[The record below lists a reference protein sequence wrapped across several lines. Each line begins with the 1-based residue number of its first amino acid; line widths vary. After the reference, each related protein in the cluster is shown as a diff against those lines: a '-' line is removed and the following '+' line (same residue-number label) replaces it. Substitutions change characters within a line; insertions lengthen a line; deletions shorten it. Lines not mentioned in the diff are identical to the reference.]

1 MRCHISLVGWMA
13 MLSEIVSIP
22 RRFPVIEFGA
32 TIRTIIVCLNKESS
46 SCMFGCSW
54 LGAFTALEGQL
65 LLQVAYILSQVGGA
79 RVQRES

>member
-32 TIRTIIVCLNKESS
+32 TIRTIIVSKQRKL
-46 SCMFGCSW
+46 
-54 LGAFTALEGQL
+54 
-65 LLQVAYILSQVGGA
+65 ILHVWI
-79 RVQRES
+79 